1 MPLVR
6 RLRGISQLS
15 EGYPSESSDKAVSAL
30 QSRMPIGYQRLRKPL
45 RGDPSKA
52 QGEGRL

>member
-15 EGYPSESSDKAVSAL
+15 EGYPSESSDKVVSAL
-30 QSRMPIGYQRLRKPL
+30 QSRIPIVYQRLRKPL